1 MHRRLTQ
8 HAPAV
13 NPPAPAQ
20 TPSPGGDE
28 VKRRFP
34 ARVMRASPQSVP
46 SSAELAVVVPTR
58 HESGNVA
65 ELVRRLEFG
74 LQGCAAEVLFV
85 DDSDDDTPAA
95 IRAVAGGA
103 RVPVRLLARRGA
115 QRVGGLG
122 GAVVAG
128 LRATEAPYVVV
139 MDADLQHPP
148 EVVPALLAKARS
160 DRLDLV
166 VASRR
171 TEGGD
176 ASGLSSVVRTAVSAT
191 ATVLTRFAFPRALR
205 RISDPMSGFFLV
217 RRDRV
222 DLDRLQPQ
230 GFKILLEILA
240 RNPDLSR
247 GEVGFAFADRFSGT
261 SKASLSEGMRFA
273 RHLARLERSRL
284 AGVATSAR
292 ARRAIAFGTVG
303 ISGLVV
309 NSLVLAVLVQWAAL
323 AYGIAAVF
331 ATQASSSW
339 NWLGSELVVFRGAKS
354 RTLLARFWRSMLLN
368 NAALVVRV
376 PILAA
381 LIELLGMNYLVAN
394 AVTLTGVFALR
405 FLFHDRWI
413 YLRRV
418 SDGVPIASTAQH
430 GI

>member
-1 MHRRLTQ
+1 M
-8 HAPAV
+8 
-13 NPPAPAQ
+13 
-20 TPSPGGDE
+20 
-28 VKRRFP
+28 KRRFP
-34 ARVMRASPQSVP
+34 AVVMPASAQRGS
-46 SSAELAVVVPTR
+46 SSAELTVVVPTR

-65 ELVRRLEFG
+65 ELVRRLELG

-95 IRAVAGGA
+95 IRAAAAAA

-128 LRATEAPYVVV
+128 LRATDASYVVV

-148 EVVPALLAKARS
+148 ELVPALLAKARS

-176 ASGLSSVVRTAVSAT
+176 ASGLSGVVRTAVSVT
-191 ATVLTRFAFPRALR
+191 ATVITRIAFPRALR
-205 RISDPMSGFFLV
+205 GISDPMSGFFLV

-222 DLDRLQPQ
+222 DQERLQPE

-261 SKASLSEGMRFA
+261 SKASLSEGVRFA
-273 RHLARLERSRL
+273 RHFARLECSRL
-284 AGVATSAR
+284 AALATSAW
-292 ARRAIAFGTVG
+292 AERAIAFGAVG
-303 ISGLVV
+303 TSGLVI
-309 NSLVLAVLVQWAAL
+309 NSLVLAMLVQWGGL
-323 AYGIAAVF
+323 AYVVAAVL

-339 NWLGSELVVFRGAKS
+339 NWLGSELVVFRGAKPRS
-354 RTLLARFWRSMLLN
+354 LLARFWRSMLLN
-368 NAALVVRV
+368 NGALVVRV

-381 LIELLGMNYLVAN
+381 LVELLGMNYLVAN
-394 AVTLTGVFALR
+394 AVTLVGVFALR

-413 YLRRV
+413 YLRGV
-418 SDGVPIASTAQH
+418 SDGVPIASTAEH
-430 GI
+430 GS